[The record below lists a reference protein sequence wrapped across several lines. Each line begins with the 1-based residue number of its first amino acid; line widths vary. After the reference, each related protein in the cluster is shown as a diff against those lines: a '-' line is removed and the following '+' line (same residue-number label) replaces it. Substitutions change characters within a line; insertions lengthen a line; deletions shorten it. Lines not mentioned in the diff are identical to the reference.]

1 MSPSKLARRV
11 LVIDD
16 EREIRAAVRTALCD
30 TADHVLGAGTFADA
44 MRLIHSERPDLIL
57 LDLGLPDYDGGDGCR
72 EIRAVARVPII
83 VLTAR
88 TDEREKVRLFDLG
101 ADDYI
106 TKPFSLREL
115 EARVRAQ
122 LRRAALIPSNGADL
136 IARADD
142 LEIDVGARTVFRA
155 GTRISVTPI
164 EWAVLRTLLE
174 YRGRTLTH
182 RQLSERVW
190 PQEFDKRSELLRF
203 HIVNLRRKM
212 ERHPSTPVIVVTE
225 PGVGYRMELD
235 PQP

>member
-1 MSPSKLARRV
+1 MSPSMLAHRV

-16 EREIRAAVRTALCD
+16 EQQICSAVRAALRD
-30 TADHVLGAGTFADA
+30 TADEVLEAGTFAEA
-44 MRLIHSERPDLIL
+44 MRLILAERPDLIV
-57 LDLGLPDYDGGDGCR
+57 LDLGLPDHDGGDGCR
-72 EIRAVARVPII
+72 EIRAIAQVPII

-88 TDEREKVRLFDLG
+88 ADGREKVRLFDLG

-122 LRRAALIPSNGADL
+122 LRRAALAPSIAVNL

-142 LEIDVGARTVFRA
+142 LEIDIGARTVFRA
-155 GTRISVTPI
+155 GERIAVTRI
-164 EWAVLRTLLE
+164 EWSVLRTLLE
-174 YRGRTLTH
+174 HRGKTLTH

-190 PQEFDKRSELLRF
+190 PQEFDKRNELLRF
-203 HIVNLRRKM
+203 HIVNLRRKI
-212 ERHPSTPVIVVTE
+212 ERDPATPTILVTE

-235 PQP
+235 GQP